1 MKKISLYISTLVLLV
16 FAIGCEEDDKFID
29 ITQSIVAPSNLDV
42 LYNITQDNTGNVTI
56 TPSAEAAHMFDV
68 DFGDNSEIAAGLK
81 PGSGVTHQYAEGTY
95 QVELTAK
102 GLNNLTASASF
113 PLEVSFRAP
122 ENLVVTTT
130 INQANPFEVSVE
142 ANADYAAYYHV
153 FFGEDP
159 DADPVQINAGELATH
174 TYASVGTYTL
184 RVVAL
189 SGGTATTEH
198 TEEVVISAPTSLPID
213 FEIFDTTVFFDFG
226 GTSHAIVANP
236 DQSTDNS
243 SETVAEIVK
252 AGENWAGNVIITTE
266 PIDFSAKTIVTMKVW
281 SPRAGV
287 NVLMKLE
294 NIDDDSV
301 FKEVSA
307 VTTSANSWETLSF
320 DFSTIDTSKTYQKIV
335 LFFDIGVFGDGSSDW
350 TFYIDDIDQ
359 ELPDTSNQPL
369 YSIFSFETYKEIAGF
384 GGGAMSIVA
393 NPDTDGNPSDKVA
406 KLVKNAGEIWA
417 GTVIEFNDALNF
429 ETQKIVKLKVW
440 SPRAGLKLLFKL
452 EQDANNFIELTEEST
467 VANQWEEFTFDFS
480 AINTSLGIIKAVFFI
495 DFGVVGDGS
504 SNYTVY
510 IDDLIQTNGVS
521 STVMTDFET
530 YKEIAGFGGGA
541 MSIVANPDTDG
552 NPSDKVAKLVK
563 NAGEIWAGTVIEFND
578 ALNFETQK
586 IVKLKVWSPR
596 AGLKLLFKLEQDANN
611 FIELTEESTVA
622 NQWEEFT
629 FDFSAIN
636 TSLGIIKAVF
646 FIDFGVVGDGSSN
659 YTVYIDDLVQ
669 L

>member
-56 TPSAEAAHMFDV
+56 TPSAEAAHAFDI
-68 DFGDNSEIAAGLK
+68 DFGDGSDPIAEVS
-81 PGSGVTHQYAEGTY
+81 PGDGVTHQYVEGSY
-95 QVELTAK
+95 QVALTAK
-102 GLNNLTASASF
+102 GLNNLTTSESF

-142 ANADYAAYYHV
+142 ASADYAAYYHV

-174 TYASVGTYTL
+174 EYASVGTYTL

-226 GTSHAIVANP
+226 GTSHAIVGNP
-236 DQSTDNS
+236 DPSGDNT
-243 SETVAEIVK
+243 SETAAKIVK

-294 NIDDDSV
+294 NIDDASV

-320 DFSTIDTSKTYQKIV
+320 DFSAIDTSKTYQKIV

-406 KLVKNAGEIWA
+406 KLVKNAGQVWA

-480 AINTSLGIIKAVFFI
+480 
-495 DFGVVGDGS
+495 
-504 SNYTVY
+504 
-510 IDDLIQTNGVS
+510 
-521 STVMTDFET
+521 E
-530 YKEIAGFGGGA
+530 
-541 MSIVANPDTDG
+541 
-552 NPSDKVAKLVK
+552 
-563 NAGEIWAGTVIEFND
+563 
-578 ALNFETQK
+578 
-586 IVKLKVWSPR
+586 
-596 AGLKLLFKLEQDANN
+596 
-611 FIELTEESTVA
+611 
-622 NQWEEFT
+622 
-629 FDFSAIN
+629 IN